1 MTIIE
6 NRPNTVIGTRLL
18 RREDPALLTG
28 EGKYTNDL
36 NIPGALHMAVL
47 RSPHASATIVKIDT
61 KAAAALPGVAAVYTG
76 ADLQSMWAAP
86 MPCAWAVTTDMKN
99 PPHYPLAA

>member
-6 NRPNTVIGTRLL
+6 SRPNKVIGTRLL

-36 NIPGALHMAVL
+36 NIPGALHLAVL

-61 KAAAALPGVAAVYTG
+61 TAAVALPDDVGR
-76 ADLQSMWAAP
+76 
-86 MPCAWAVTTDMKN
+86 
-99 PPHYPLAA
+99 PPRYP

>member
-36 NIPGALHMAVL
+36 NIPGALHMSVL
-47 RSPHASATIVKIDT
+47 RSPHASATIVRIDT
-61 KAAAALPGVAAVYTG
+61 KAAAALQGVVAVYTG
-76 ADLQSMWAAP
+76 AD
-86 MPCAWAVTTDMKN
+86 
-99 PPHYPLAA
+99 